1 MKKLIITIAAL
12 MALATTAFAASSE
25 VTVTEAGNFH
35 IYYNDVEKGFTD
47 VNGTIVRP
55 IVLEGTTYLPV
66 RAASELVGLSASWN
80 GETSTVTLTA
90 GSGTGCVT
98 TAPAPIA
105 QLAVSATIV
114 DHFTIIYNNT
124 KQSFTDANG
133 KTVYPVVKD
142 GTTYLP
148 IRALCSMLNIPVEW
162 NGTTSSIYLGT
173 HTVAP
178 TPAKSVDLSTPDKT
192 WAEAGSESF
201 ARFRVYEIDTT
212 GYSYLRLTATAPMD
226 GGVFHLC
233 ESMEDALGYNNS
245 FSNGS
250 FHGKNSNCNTKAFN
264 EGVVNVSDCGVVYL
278 VLKEYV
284 PSETTAPTAV
294 TATLEPAAV
303 VPTYCIPSGVT
314 ALTDAN
320 TTFDSDA
327 DYGDTVYS
335 NGQFIRHNKFPWD
348 GADSIEFQNA
358 GYSTIT
364 FTVTTK
370 SMEMSVAVFQP
381 TATGSIRALRVEQE
395 ANTTKTY
402 TADISSLSTVAVR
415 TWHNDYCDS
424 IITNMYVK

>member
-1 MKKLIITIAAL
+1 MKKTLITLLVVMTLITA
-12 MALATTAFAASSE
+12 AFAANE

-47 VNGTIVRP
+47 VNGTVVRP

-105 QLAVSATIV
+105 QRAVSATIA
-114 DHFTIIYNNT
+114 DNFTIIYNNT
-124 KQSFTDANG
+124 KQSFADANG
-133 KTVYPVVKD
+133 KAVYPVVKD

-178 TPAKSVDLSTPDKT
+178 IPAKSVDLSTPDKT
-192 WAEAGSESF
+192 WTKAGSESF
-201 ARFRVYEIDTT
+201 RRSRVYEVDTT
-212 GYSYLRLTATAPMD
+212 GYSYLRLTATTPMKE
-226 GGVFHLC
+226 GFFVLHGN
-233 ESMEDALGYNNS
+233 MEDALSGNNS
-245 FSNGS
+245 FSSRYLNA
-250 FHGKNSNCNTKAFN
+250 TTFN
-264 EGVVNVSDCGVVYL
+264 EGVFDVSDCGVVYL
-278 VLKEYV
+278 RIDEYL
-284 PSETTAPTAV
+284 PSETAAPTAV

-303 VPTYCIPSGVT
+303 VPAYNIPSGAT

-320 TTFDSDA
+320 TTFDSREDS
-327 DYGDTVYS
+327 GDTVYS

-348 GADSIEFQNA
+348 GADSIKFQNA

-370 SMEMSVAVFQP
+370 SMEMYVSVFQP
-381 TATGSIRALRVEQE
+381 TATSSINVLRAQQK

-402 TADISSLSTVAVR
+402 TADISSLSTVAVSIR
-415 TWHNDYCDS
+415 NADYCDS
-424 IITNMYVK
+424 VITNMYVK

>member
-12 MALATTAFAASSE
+12 MALATTAFAANE

-47 VNGTIVRP
+47 VNGTVVRP

-105 QLAVSATIV
+105 QRAVSATIA
-114 DHFTIIYNNT
+114 DNFTIIYNNT
-124 KQSFTDANG
+124 KQSFADANG
-133 KTVYPVVKD
+133 KVVYPVVKD

-178 TPAKSVDLSTPDKT
+178 IPAKSVPFNVESTT
-192 WAEAGSESF
+192 
-201 ARFRVYEIDTT
+201 RYEGDAYVILWTTIDTT
-212 GYSYLRLTATAPMD
+212 GYDYLRIRSTGACWVGVESLEGELLAYKEVTED
-226 GGVFHLC
+226 GVLDVSEYQVVKFRFKD
-233 ESMEDALGYNNS
+233 EDA
-245 FSNGS
+245 
-250 FHGKNSNCNTKAFN
+250 
-264 EGVVNVSDCGVVYL
+264 SDVQITSL
-278 VLKEYV
+278 
-284 PSETTAPTAV
+284 
-294 TATLEPAAV
+294 TLEKAATI
-303 VPTYCIPSGVT
+303 PEYSIPSGAT

-320 TTFDSDA
+320 TTFDSRETF
-327 DYGDTVYS
+327 GDTVYS
-335 NGQFIRHNKFPWD
+335 NGQFIRHNPAPWSD
-348 GADSIEFQNA
+348 VDPIKFQNA

-370 SMEMSVAVFQP
+370 SMEMYVGVYQP
-381 TATGSIRALRVEQE
+381 TALGSIDALDAVQK

-402 TADISSLSTVAVR
+402 TADISNLSTVAVD
-415 TWHNDYCDS
+415 TWYPGGYCDS

>member
-12 MALATTAFAASSE
+12 MALATTAFATSSD

-47 VNGTIVRP
+47 VNGTVVRP

-80 GETSTVTLTA
+80 GETSTVTLTT

-105 QLAVSATIV
+105 QRAVSATIA
-114 DHFTIIYNNT
+114 DHFTIIYNST

-148 IRALCSMLNIPVEW
+148 IRALCGMLNIPVEW

-178 TPAKSVDLSTPDKT
+178 VPAKSVDLSTPDKT
-192 WAEAGSESF
+192 WTRTEGTTIT
-201 ARFRVYEIDTT
+201 RFRVYEVDTT
-212 GYSYLRLTATAPMD
+212 GYSYLRITAAAPMEE
-226 GGVFHLC
+226 GFFCLYGN
-233 ESMEDALGYNNS
+233 MEEALSG
-245 FSNGS
+245 NGDCS
-250 FHGKNSNCNTKAFN
+250 SRYLNATTFN
-264 EGVVNVSDCGVVYL
+264 EGVFDVSDCGVMYL
-278 VLKEYV
+278 KLKEYV

-303 VPTYCIPSGVT
+303 VPAYSIPSGAT

-335 NGQFIRHNKFPWD
+335 NGQFIRHNKFPWGSTD
-348 GADSIEFQNA
+348 PIKFQNA

-370 SMEMSVAVFQP
+370 SMEMRVTVYQPGRPNSINVLSVC
-381 TATGSIRALRVEQE
+381 QE

-402 TADISSLSTVAVR
+402 TADISSLSTVAVC
-415 TWHNDYCDS
+415 TWYGDYCDS

>member
-12 MALATTAFAASSE
+12 MALATTAFATNE

-105 QLAVSATIV
+105 QRAVSATIA
-114 DHFTIIYNNT
+114 DNFTIIYNNT
-124 KQSFTDANG
+124 KQSFADANG
-133 KTVYPVVKD
+133 KVVYPVVKD

-178 TPAKSVDLSTPDKT
+178 IPAKSVDLSTPDKT
-192 WAEAGSESF
+192 WTKAMGTYAEH
-201 ARFRVYEIDTT
+201 FRVYEIDTT

-226 GGVFHLC
+226 GGSFYLYG
-233 ESMEDALGYNNS
+233 SMEDALSGNSS
-245 FSNGS
+245 FSSGS
-250 FHGKNSNCNTKAFN
+250 FHGKNSDCNTKTFN
-264 EGVVNVSDCGVVYL
+264 EGVFDVSDCGVMYL
-278 VLKEYV
+278 KLKEHV
-284 PSETTAPTAV
+284 PSETAAPTAV

-303 VPTYCIPSGVT
+303 VPTYSIPSGAT

-335 NGQFIRHNKFPWD
+335 NGQFIRHNKFIY
-348 GADSIEFQNA
+348 DSIDPIEFQNA

-370 SMEMSVAVFQP
+370 SMEMSVLVYQP
-381 TATGSIRALRVEQE
+381 GRPSSIDVLRASQE

-402 TADISSLSTVAVR
+402 TADISSLSTVAVG
-415 TWHNDYCDS
+415 TGYPGGYCDS

>member
-12 MALATTAFAASSE
+12 MALATTAFAANE

-47 VNGTIVRP
+47 VNGTVVRP

-80 GETSTVTLTA
+80 GETSTIALTA

-105 QLAVSATIV
+105 QRAVSATIA
-114 DHFTIIYNNT
+114 DNFTIIYNNT
-124 KQSFTDANG
+124 KQSFADANG
-133 KTVYPVVKD
+133 KVVYPVVKD

-178 TPAKSVDLSTPDKT
+178 IPAKSVDLSTPDKT
-192 WAEAGSESF
+192 WTKTEGTTITRS
-201 ARFRVYEIDTT
+201 RVYEVDTT
-212 GYSYLRLTATAPMD
+212 GYSYLRITATAPMD
-226 GGVFHLC
+226 QGYSYLY
-233 ESMEDALGYNNS
+233 ESMEDALSGNGDCS
-245 FSNGS
+245 LGS
-250 FHGKNSNCNTKAFN
+250 FHNKYSDWNPKTFN
-264 EGVVNVSDCGVVYL
+264 EVVFNVSDCGVMYL
-278 VLKEYV
+278 RLDEYV
-284 PSETTAPTAV
+284 PSETAAPTAV

>member
-1 MKKLIITIAAL
+1 MKKLIITIVAL
-12 MALATTAFAASSE
+12 MALATTAFAANE

-47 VNGTIVRP
+47 VNGTVVRP

-80 GETSTVTLTA
+80 GETSTVALTA

-105 QLAVSATIV
+105 QRAVSATIA
-114 DHFTIIYNNT
+114 DNFTIIYNNT
-124 KQSFTDANG
+124 KQSFADANG
-133 KTVYPVVKD
+133 KVVYPVVRD

-162 NGTTSSIYLGT
+162 DGTTSSIYLGT

-178 TPAKSVDLSTPDKT
+178 IPAKSVDLSTPDKT
-192 WAEAGSESF
+192 WTKTPGPSCFES
-201 ARFRVYEIDTT
+201 FRVYEVDTT
-212 GYSYLRLTATAPMD
+212 GYSYLRLTATAPMNEGYSFLYD
-226 GGVFHLC
+226 N
-233 ESMEDALGYNNS
+233 MEAAVSG
-245 FSNGS
+245 NGS
-250 FHGKNSNCNTKAFN
+250 IGLGDFDRDSFN
-264 EGVVNVSDCGVVYL
+264 EVVFDVSDYGVVYL
-278 VLKEYV
+278 RIDEYL
-284 PSETTAPTAV
+284 PSETAAPTAV

-303 VPTYCIPSGVT
+303 VPAYSIPSGAT

-320 TTFDSDA
+320 TTFDSHEE
-327 DYGDTVYS
+327 YGDTVYS

-348 GADSIEFQNA
+348 GANSIKFQNA

-370 SMEMSVAVFQP
+370 SMEMNVAVFQP
-381 TATGSIRALRVEQE
+381 TATGSIRALRVQQK
-395 ANTTKTY
+395 ANTTETY
-402 TADISSLSTVAVR
+402 TADISNLSTVAVR
-415 TWHNDYCDS
+415 IWNADYCDS

>member
-12 MALATTAFAASSE
+12 MALATTAFATNE

-105 QLAVSATIV
+105 QRAVSATIA
-114 DHFTIIYNNT
+114 DNFTIIYNNT
-124 KQSFTDANG
+124 KQSFADANG
-133 KTVYPVVKD
+133 KVVYPVVKD

-178 TPAKSVDLSTPDKT
+178 IPAKSVDLSTPDKT
-192 WAEAGSESF
+192 WAEAGSKSF
-201 ARFRVYEIDTT
+201 ARFRVYEVDTT
-212 GYSYLRLTATAPMD
+212 GYSYLRLTAAAPMNE
-226 GGVFHLC
+226 GFFYLYGN
-233 ESMEDALGYNNS
+233 MEDALSG
-245 FSNGS
+245 NGDCS
-250 FHGKNSNCNTKAFN
+250 SRYLNATTFN
-264 EGVVNVSDCGVVYL
+264 EGVFDVSDCGVVYL
-278 VLKEYV
+278 KLREFV

-294 TATLEPAAV
+294 IATLEHAAAV
-303 VPTYCIPSGVT
+303 PAYSIPSGVT
-314 ALTDAN
+314 ALTDTN
-320 TTFDSDA
+320 TTFDSRENA
-327 DYGDTVYS
+327 GDTVYS
-335 NGQFIRHNKFPWD
+335 NGQFIRHNKSPWED
-348 GADSIEFQNA
+348 VDYITFQNA

-370 SMEMSVAVFQP
+370 SMEMYVAVFQP
-381 TATGSIRALRVEQE
+381 TALGSIDALDAVQE

-402 TADISSLSTVAVR
+402 TADISNLSTIAVS
-415 TWHNDYCDS
+415 TWTAGEYCDS

>member
-12 MALATTAFAASSE
+12 MALATTAFATSSE

-47 VNGTIVRP
+47 VNGTVVRP

-105 QLAVSATIV
+105 QRAVSATIA
-114 DHFTIIYNNT
+114 DNFTIIYNNT
-124 KQSFTDANG
+124 KQSFADANG
-133 KTVYPVVKD
+133 KVVYPVVKD

-178 TPAKSVDLSTPDKT
+178 IPAKSVDLSTPDKT
-192 WAEAGSESF
+192 WTETPGPSCFKS
-201 ARFRVYEIDTT
+201 FRVYEIDTT
-212 GYSYLRLTATAPMD
+212 GYSYLRVTATAPMEE
-226 GGVFHLC
+226 GFFYLY
-233 ESMEDALGYNNS
+233 ESMEDAVSG
-245 FSNGS
+245 NGS
-250 FHGKNSNCNTKAFN
+250 FSGEYLNLTTFN
-264 EGVVNVSDCGVVYL
+264 EGVFDVSDCGVVYL
-278 VLKEYV
+278 VIDEYL
-284 PSETTAPTAV
+284 PSETAAPTAV

-303 VPTYCIPSGVT
+303 VPAYSIPSGAT

-320 TTFDSDA
+320 TTFDSHEE
-327 DYGDTVYS
+327 YGDTVYS
-335 NGQFIRHNKFPWD
+335 NGQFICHNKFPWD
-348 GADSIEFQNA
+348 SADSIKFQNA

-381 TATGSIRALRVEQE
+381 TATGSIRALRAQQE

-402 TADISSLSTVAVR
+402 TADISSLSTVAVY
-415 TWHNDYCDS
+415 TGYAGGYCDS

>member
-12 MALATTAFAASSE
+12 MALATTAFAANE
-25 VTVTEAGNFH
+25 VTITEAGNFH

-47 VNGTIVRP
+47 VNGTVVRP

-105 QLAVSATIV
+105 QRAVSATIA
-114 DHFTIIYNNT
+114 DHFTIIYNST
-124 KQSFTDANG
+124 KQSFADANG
-133 KTVYPVVKD
+133 KVVYPVVKD

-178 TPAKSVDLSTPDKT
+178 IPAKSVDLSTPDKT
-192 WAEAGSESF
+192 WTKTMGTYAEC
-201 ARFRVYEIDTT
+201 FRVYEIDTT
-212 GYSYLRLTATAPMD
+212 GYSYLRITAAAPMEE
-226 GGVFHLC
+226 GFFCLYG
-233 ESMEDALGYNNS
+233 SMEEALSG
-245 FSNGS
+245 NGDCS
-250 FHGKNSNCNTKAFN
+250 SRYLNATTFN
-264 EGVVNVSDCGVVYL
+264 EGVFDVSDCGVMYL
-278 VLKEYV
+278 KLKEYV

-303 VPTYCIPSGVT
+303 VPTYSIPSGAT

-320 TTFDSDA
+320 TTFDSHE

-348 GADSIEFQNA
+348 GADSIKFQNA

-370 SMEMSVAVFQP
+370 SMEMYVAVFQP
-381 TATGSIRALRVEQE
+381 TATGSIDALDAVQE

-415 TWHNDYCDS
+415 TWHGDYCDS
-424 IITNMYVK
+424 SITNMYVK

>member
-12 MALATTAFAASSE
+12 MALATTAFAANE

-47 VNGTIVRP
+47 VNGTVVRP

-105 QLAVSATIV
+105 QRAVSATIA
-114 DHFTIIYNNT
+114 DNFTIIYNNT
-124 KQSFTDANG
+124 KQSFADANG
-133 KTVYPVVKD
+133 KVVYPVVKD

-178 TPAKSVDLSTPDKT
+178 IPAKSVPFNVESTTRYEGD
-192 WAEAGSESF
+192 
-201 ARFRVYEIDTT
+201 VYTILWTTIDTT
-212 GYSYLRLTATAPMD
+212 GYDYLRIRSTGACWVGVDSLEGESLAYKEITED
-226 GGVFHLC
+226 GVLDVSEYQIVKFRFKD
-233 ESMEDALGYNNS
+233 EDA
-245 FSNGS
+245 
-250 FHGKNSNCNTKAFN
+250 
-264 EGVVNVSDCGVVYL
+264 SDVQITSL
-278 VLKEYV
+278 
-284 PSETTAPTAV
+284 
-294 TATLEPAAV
+294 TLEKATTIPE
-303 VPTYCIPSGVT
+303 YSIPSGAT

-320 TTFDSDA
+320 TT
-327 DYGDTVYS
+327 YCPTDTVYS
-335 NGQFIRHNKFPWD
+335 NGQFIRHNTRPWD
-348 GADSIEFQNA
+348 FCDYIKFQNA

-370 SMEMSVAVFQP
+370 SMEMNVYVLQP
-381 TATGSIRALRVEQE
+381 SRLAGITTLEVQQK

-402 TADISSLSTVAVR
+402 TADISNLSTVAIQVAN
-415 TWHNDYCDS
+415 HEYCDS
-424 IITNMYVK
+424 IITNVYVK

>member
-12 MALATTAFAASSE
+12 MALATTAFATNE

-35 IYYNDVEKGFTD
+35 IYYDDVEKGFTD
-47 VNGTIVRP
+47 VNGTVVRP

-105 QLAVSATIV
+105 QRAVSATIA
-114 DHFTIIYNNT
+114 DNFTIIYNNT

-162 NGTTSSIYLGT
+162 NGTTSTIYLGT

-178 TPAKSVDLSTPDKT
+178 IPAKSVPFNVESTTRYEGD
-192 WAEAGSESF
+192 
-201 ARFRVYEIDTT
+201 VYTILWTTIDTT
-212 GYSYLRLTATAPMD
+212 GYDYLRIRSTGACYVGVASLEGESLAYKEITED
-226 GGVFHLC
+226 GVLDVSEYQVVKFRF
-233 ESMEDALGYNNS
+233 EDEDA
-245 FSNGS
+245 
-250 FHGKNSNCNTKAFN
+250 
-264 EGVVNVSDCGVVYL
+264 SDVQITSL
-278 VLKEYV
+278 
-284 PSETTAPTAV
+284 
-294 TATLEPAAV
+294 TLEKATTIPE
-303 VPTYCIPSGVT
+303 YSIPSGAT

-320 TTFDSDA
+320 TTFDSRENA
-327 DYGDTVYS
+327 GDTVYS
-335 NGQFIRHNKFPWD
+335 NGQFIRHNKSPWE
-348 GADSIEFQNA
+348 SIDPIKFQNA

-370 SMEMSVAVFQP
+370 SMEMRVYVSQP
-381 TATGSIRALRVEQE
+381 GRPKSTYVLEVRQE

-402 TADISSLSTVAVR
+402 TADISSLSTVAVG
-415 TWHNDYCDS
+415 TGAPGGYCDS

>member
-1 MKKLIITIAAL
+1 MKKLIITIVAL
-12 MALATTAFAASSE
+12 MALATTAFAANE

-47 VNGTIVRP
+47 VNGTVVRP

-80 GETSTVTLTA
+80 GGTSTVTLTA

-105 QLAVSATIV
+105 QRAVSATIA
-114 DHFTIIYNNT
+114 DNFTIIYNST

-178 TPAKSVDLSTPDKT
+178 IPAKSVDLSTPDKT
-192 WAEAGSESF
+192 WTRDEITHFNSY
-201 ARFRVYEIDTT
+201 RVYEVDTT

-226 GGVFHLC
+226 GGSFYLYG
-233 ESMEDALGYNNS
+233 SMEDALSGNSS
-245 FSNGS
+245 FSSGS
-250 FHGKNSNCNTKAFN
+250 SDADSKTFK
-264 EGVVNVSDCGVVYL
+264 EVVFDVSDCGVMYL

-284 PSETTAPTAV
+284 SSETAAPTAV

-303 VPTYCIPSGVT
+303 VPTYSIPSGAT

-320 TTFDSDA
+320 TTFDSRET
-327 DYGDTVYS
+327 YGDTVYS
-335 NGQFIRHNKFPWD
+335 NGQFIRHNPAPWSD
-348 GADSIEFQNA
+348 VDPIKFQNA

-370 SMEMSVAVFQP
+370 SMEMHVGVYQPGRPKSISVLSV
-381 TATGSIRALRVEQE
+381 SQE

-402 TADISSLSTVAVR
+402 TADISNLSTVAVD
-415 TWHNDYCDS
+415 TWYPGGYCDS

>member
-1 MKKLIITIAAL
+1 MKKTLITLLVVMTLITA
-12 MALATTAFAASSE
+12 AFAANE

-47 VNGTIVRP
+47 VNGTVVRP

-80 GETSTVTLTA
+80 GETSTVALTA

-105 QLAVSATIV
+105 QRAVSATIA
-114 DHFTIIYNNT
+114 DNFTIIYNNT
-124 KQSFTDANG
+124 KQSFADANG
-133 KTVYPVVKD
+133 KVVYPVVKD

-178 TPAKSVDLSTPDKT
+178 IPAKSVDLSTPDKT
-192 WAEAGSESF
+192 WTKTPGGASFES
-201 ARFRVYEIDTT
+201 FRVYEIDTT
-212 GYSYLRLTATAPMD
+212 GYSHLRLAPAAPMN
-226 GGVFHLC
+226 GYFALH
-233 ESMEDALGYNNS
+233 ESMEAAVSGGEDIGFGTPDRDS
-245 FSNGS
+245 
-250 FHGKNSNCNTKAFN
+250 FN
-264 EGVVNVSDCGVVYL
+264 EVVFDVSDYGVVYL
-278 VLKEYV
+278 RILMRL
-284 PSETTAPTAV
+284 PSETAAPTVV

-303 VPTYCIPSGVT
+303 VPTYSIPSGAT

-320 TTFDSDA
+320 TTFDSCC
-327 DYGDTVYS
+327 TVYS
-335 NGQFIRHNKFPWD
+335 NGQFIRHNARPWD
-348 GADSIEFQNA
+348 SCHSIKFQNA

-370 SMEMSVAVFQP
+370 SMPMNVYVTQPSRIAVTPNLADKQK
-381 TATGSIRALRVEQE
+381 

-402 TADISSLSTVAVR
+402 TADISNLSTVAIQVA
-415 TWHNDYCDS
+415 HMDYCDS
-424 IITNMYVK
+424 VITNMYVK

>member
-1 MKKLIITIAAL
+1 MKKLIITIVAL
-12 MALATTAFAASSE
+12 MALATTAFAANE

-47 VNGTIVRP
+47 VNGTVVRP

-105 QLAVSATIV
+105 QRAVSATIA
-114 DHFTIIYNNT
+114 DNFTIIYNNT
-124 KQSFTDANG
+124 KQSFADANG
-133 KTVYPVVKD
+133 KVVYPVVKD

-162 NGTTSSIYLGT
+162 DGTTSTIYLGT
-173 HTVAP
+173 R
-178 TPAKSVDLSTPDKT
+178 PAASTPDSK
-192 WAEAGSESF
+192 SVPFNVESTT
-201 ARFRVYEIDTT
+201 RYEGDVYSILWTTIDTT
-212 GYSYLRLTATAPMD
+212 GYDYLRIRSTGTCWVGVASLEGESLAYKEVTED
-226 GGVFHLC
+226 GVLDVSEYQVVKFRF
-233 ESMEDALGYNNS
+233 EDEDA
-245 FSNGS
+245 
-250 FHGKNSNCNTKAFN
+250 
-264 EGVVNVSDCGVVYL
+264 SDVQITSL
-278 VLKEYV
+278 
-284 PSETTAPTAV
+284 
-294 TATLEPAAV
+294 TLEKATTIPE
-303 VPTYCIPSGVT
+303 YSIPSGAT

-320 TTFDSDA
+320 TTFDSHEE
-327 DYGDTVYS
+327 YGDTVYS
-335 NGQFIRHNKFPWD
+335 NGQFIRHNKFIMD
-348 GADSIEFQNA
+348 TVDSIKFQNA

-370 SMEMSVAVFQP
+370 SMEMYVGVFQP
-381 TATGSIRALRVEQE
+381 TATGSINVLRAQQK

-415 TWHNDYCDS
+415 TWNVEYCDS
-424 IITNMYVK
+424 VITNMYVK

>member
-1 MKKLIITIAAL
+1 MKKLIITIVAL
-12 MALATTAFAASSE
+12 MALATTAFAANE

-47 VNGTIVRP
+47 VNGTVVRP

-98 TAPAPIA
+98 TAPAPTA
-105 QLAVSATIV
+105 QRAVSATIA
-114 DHFTIIYNNT
+114 DNFTIIYNNT
-124 KQSFTDANG
+124 KQSFADANG
-133 KTVYPVVKD
+133 KVVYPVVKD

-162 NGTTSSIYLGT
+162 DGTTSTIYLGT
-173 HTVAP
+173 R
-178 TPAKSVDLSTPDKT
+178 PAASTPDSK
-192 WAEAGSESF
+192 SVPFNVESTT
-201 ARFRVYEIDTT
+201 RDEGDTYVTLWTTIDTT
-212 GYSYLRLTATAPMD
+212 GYDYLRIRSTGACRVGVDSLEGESLAYKKITED
-226 GGVFHLC
+226 GVIDVSDYGVVKFRFKD
-233 ESMEDALGYNNS
+233 EDA
-245 FSNGS
+245 
-250 FHGKNSNCNTKAFN
+250 
-264 EGVVNVSDCGVVYL
+264 SDVQITSL
-278 VLKEYV
+278 
-284 PSETTAPTAV
+284 
-294 TATLEPAAV
+294 TLEKATTIPE
-303 VPTYCIPSGVT
+303 YSIPSGAT

-320 TTFDSDA
+320 TTFDSHA

-348 GADSIEFQNA
+348 GADSIKFQNA

-370 SMEMSVAVFQP
+370 SMEMNVSVFQP
-381 TATGSIRALRVEQE
+381 TATGSINVLRAKQK
-395 ANTTKTY
+395 ANTTETY
-402 TADISSLSTVAVR
+402 TADISNLSTIAVS
-415 TWHNDYCDS
+415 TWTAGEYCDS

>member
-12 MALATTAFAASSE
+12 MALATTAFAANE

-47 VNGTIVRP
+47 VNGTVVRP

-105 QLAVSATIV
+105 QRAVSATIA
-114 DHFTIIYNNT
+114 DNFTIIYNST
-124 KQSFTDANG
+124 KQSFADANG
-133 KTVYPVVKD
+133 KVVYPVVKD

-162 NGTTSSIYLGT
+162 DGTTSSIYLGT

-178 TPAKSVDLSTPDKT
+178 IPAKSVDLSTPDKAWT
-192 WAEAGSESF
+192 EVLPTSIESY
-201 ARFRVYEIDTT
+201 RVYEVDTT
-212 GYSYLRLTATAPMD
+212 GYNYLRLTATAPMD
-226 GGVFHLC
+226 GGYSFLYDN
-233 ESMEDALGYNNS
+233 MEAAVSGNGSIGL
-245 FSNGS
+245 GS
-250 FHGKNSNCNTKAFN
+250 FHDKNSNWHSKTFN
-264 EGVVNVSDCGVVYL
+264 EVVFDVSDYGVVYL
-278 VLKEYV
+278 KLDEYV
-284 PSETTAPTAV
+284 PSETAAPTAV

-303 VPTYCIPSGVT
+303 VPAYSIPSGAT

-320 TTFDSDA
+320 TTFDSRENA
-327 DYGDTVYS
+327 GDTVYS
-335 NGQFIRHNKFPWD
+335 NGQFIRHNKFLWD
-348 GADSIEFQNA
+348 GADSINFQNA

-370 SMEMSVAVFQP
+370 SMEMCVAVFQP
-381 TATGSIRALRVEQE
+381 TATGSIDVLDVKQK

-402 TADISSLSTVAVR
+402 TADISNLSTVAVS
-415 TWHNDYCDS
+415 TWNADYCDS

>member
-12 MALATTAFAASSE
+12 LALATTAFATSSE

-105 QLAVSATIV
+105 QRAVSATIA
-114 DHFTIIYNNT
+114 DHFTIIYNST
-124 KQSFTDANG
+124 KQSFADANG

-192 WAEAGSESF
+192 WTKAMGTYAEC
-201 ARFRVYEIDTT
+201 FRVYEIDTT
-212 GYSYLRLTATAPMD
+212 GYSYLRLTATAPME
-226 GGVFHLC
+226 GSFTSLH
-233 ESMEDALGYNNS
+233 ESMEDALSGNNS
-245 FSNGS
+245 FSYDGFNC
-250 FHGKNSNCNTKAFN
+250 KNSDLNVKTFN
-264 EGVVNVSDCGVVYL
+264 EVVFNVSDCGVMYL
-278 VLKEYV
+278 RLREFV

-294 TATLEPAAV
+294 IATLEPAAV
-303 VPTYCIPSGVT
+303 VPTYSIPSGVT

-320 TTFDSDA
+320 TTFDSHE

-348 GADSIEFQNA
+348 SADSIKFQNA

-381 TATGSIRALRVEQE
+381 TATGSIDALDAVQE

-415 TWHNDYCDS
+415 TWHDDYCDS